1 MKTPL
6 NQLPEPKL
14 IDSDYQT
21 SLFRMRNN
29 YQLATGHYPGTNDPE
44 TFQLEQLAFEREMLI
59 DEINLEGKQNLLP
72 FAKGQKLDNLGALV
86 DCERLK
92 PTASHAMFEFT
103 FTDNHNGGEIPKGF
117 AMIAK
122 DGKTV
127 FVLTQAVQIPRGIQA
142 QSIALYCNKVGPQ
155 GNNFSAGSITQI
167 SAPIPSLIKA
177 VVNTTISIG
186 GSDEESDS
194 SYAERIYLAPS
205 AFSTAGPF
213 EAYEYF
219 ARSVHPSI
227 INVKVLSPEP
237 NHIDIYILL
246 KDQQVPSQALLD
258 EVKAFCNAQKRRP
271 IGDLLNVM
279 AAIPDHMSTTV
290 HLKIYADMQSMA
302 TNTVSAVK
310 DKLNALTRKWM
321 TQLGRD
327 VVPQALTAEAQVLNA
342 VYLATTPLEFRAIA
356 QHQYPVVTVTD
367 ITYEIVDERTE

>member
-1 MKTPL
+1 MKTPI

-14 IDSDYQT
+14 IESDYQAT
-21 SLFRMRNN
+21 LLRIRNN
-29 YQLATGHYPGTNDPE
+29 YQTATGHYPGINDPE
-44 TFQLEQLAFEREMLI
+44 TFQLEQIAFEREMLV
-59 DEINLEGKQNLLP
+59 DEINFEGKQNLLP
-72 FAKGQKLDNLGALV
+72 FAKGAKLDNLGALV

-92 PTASHAMFEFT
+92 PTASHAMFEFE
-103 FTDNHNGGEIPKGF
+103 FVDGHGGGDIPKGF
-117 AMIAK
+117 AMVAK

-127 FVLTQAVQIPRGIQA
+127 FISLETVQVPRGTRTLLLP
-142 QSIALYCNKVGPQ
+142 LYCDHVGPQ
-155 GNNFSAGSITQI
+155 ANNFAAGSITQI
-167 SAPIPSLIKA
+167 SAPIPSLIQS
-177 VVNTTISIG
+177 VINTTMSIG
-186 GSDEESDS
+186 GSNEESDS

-205 AFSTAGPF
+205 AFSVAGPF
-213 EAYEYF
+213 DAYEYF

-246 KDQQVPSQALLD
+246 RDQQVPSQTLLD
-258 EVKAFCNAQKRRP
+258 DVKAFCNQQKRRP
-271 IGDLLNVM
+271 IGDVISVM
-279 AAIPDHMSTTV
+279 AAVPDHVSTSV

-302 TNTVSAVK
+302 TNTVSAVR
-310 DKLNALTRKWM
+310 DKLNALTKKWM

-342 VYLATTPLEFRAIA
+342 VYLAETSLTFRAIA